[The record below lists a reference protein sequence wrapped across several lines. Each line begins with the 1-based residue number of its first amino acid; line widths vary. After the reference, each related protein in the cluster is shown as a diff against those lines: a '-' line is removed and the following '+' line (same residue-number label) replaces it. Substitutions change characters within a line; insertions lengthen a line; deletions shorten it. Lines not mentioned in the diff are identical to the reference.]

1 MILPKLEA
9 EILRLYHAEKWRV
22 GTIALQLGVH
32 HSVVRRV
39 LVQDGAPLPKRP
51 RSTRLDPYIPLI
63 IATWKQYPKLPASRL
78 YEMCHERGYQ
88 GNPDHFRHM
97 VAPYRPRPT
106 AEAYLRIKTLPG
118 EQAQVDWGHFGKLTI
133 GRAQRPLLAFVM
145 VLSYSRRIFLR
156 FYLGQQSENFLRGHE
171 AAFSAWSGVA
181 RVVLYDNLKSAVL
194 ERRGDAIRFN
204 PLLLDFARHY
214 RFAPRPVAVARGNE
228 KGRVERAISYIRRA
242 FFMARRFKDIDD
254 LNRQAQQWCDGPAG
268 QRRWVEDDR
277 LTVREAF
284 EKERA
289 LLLPLPQASFPTDE
303 RRELTAGK
311 TPYVRFDHNDYSV
324 PHELVRQTVV
334 VMASLNTVRI
344 MHRGRVVAEHV
355 RSFDRRQQIEDAAHL
370 ERLVEHKRQ
379 AREHRGLDRLA
390 TAAPASRELLTS
402 LAERGANLGSA
413 TARLLLLLEEFGAAR
428 LEQAIREAIEKDTPH
443 HHAVRQILERQCRAE
458 GRSPTLPVVLPDD
471 PRVRDL
477 TIRPHTL
484 ESYDELTNDIVDSQ
498 EPDDHGEQGTDDVD
512 HQGEQDSDNVDHEEN
527 NNHDERP
534 DTDEQSNDDE

>member
-1 MILPKLEA
+1 MISPKLEA

-22 GTIALQLGVH
+22 GTIAGQLGLH
-32 HSVVRRV
+32 HGVVTRV
-39 LVQDGAPLPKRP
+39 LAQDGAPLPKRP
-51 RSTRLDPYIPLI
+51 RPARLAPYIPLI

-78 YEMCHERGYQ
+78 YEMCRERGYQ
-88 GNPDHFRHM
+88 GSPHHFRHM

-171 AAFSAWSGVA
+171 AAFGAWSGVV

-242 FFMARRFKDIDD
+242 FFMARRFKDIVD
-254 LNRQAQQWCDGPAG
+254 LNRQAKRWCDGPACE
-268 QRRWVEDDR
+268 RRWVEDDR
-277 LTVREAF
+277 LTVAEAF

-289 LLLPLPQASFPTDE
+289 LLLSLPQTPFPTDE
-303 RRELTAGK
+303 RRELSVGK

-334 VMASLNTVRI
+334 VVASLETVRI
-344 MHRGRVVAEHV
+344 MHRDRVVARHG
-355 RSFDRRQQIEDAAHL
+355 RSFDRRQQIEDPAHI

-390 TAAPASRELLTS
+390 AAAPASRELLTC
-402 LAERGANLGSA
+402 LAQRGANLGSA

-443 HHAVRQILERQCRAE
+443 HHAVRQILERQHRAE
-458 GRSPTLPVVLPDD
+458 GRSPTLPVELPDD
-471 PRVRDL
+471 PRVRNL
-477 TIRPHTL
+477 TVRPHTL
-484 ESYDELTNDIVDSQ
+484 ESYDQLTKDIVDAQ
-498 EPDDHGEQGTDDVD
+498 EPNDHGEQGTNNVD
-512 HQGEQDSDNVDHEEN
+512 HQEN
-527 NNHDERP
+527 NDHDE
-534 DTDEQSNDDE
+534 